1 MKTGRSVQE
10 DPGDA
15 ICAERRAVVE
25 GPYLMGVDFGTGSVR
40 VGIFDS
46 EGTAVAFHVVEYET
60 RHPRP
65 GWAEQDPD
73 EWWSCVVASSREAME
88 KSGLSPEE
96 IVGISVDA
104 TASTVLAIDEKDR
117 HIRSA
122 IMWMDVRAAD
132 QARRLGETG
141 DPALKYNGYGAVSA
155 EWMPPKALWLK
166 ENELEAFNNAR
177 HICDCGDW
185 LVHRLTGTW
194 AASINVAS
202 TKWYYD
208 RNEGG
213 YPETLYSAVG
223 LEDVLDKL
231 PQDMLELGSVAG
243 ELRRKAAEEMGLEA
257 GTPVAQ
263 GGVDAFVGAL
273 GLGVVEPAR
282 LALITGSSHVMIGQ
296 AARPLHG
303 QGIFGA
309 FTDALIPG
317 QYTVEGGQ
325 VSTGSVVAWFKNR
338 FASIAVAEAKRRDV
352 DPYEVL
358 NEMAREVPLGSD
370 GLVVL
375 DYFQGN
381 RTPYTDPLAR
391 GMMWGLSLSHSPGHI
406 FRAIMEGICYGTE
419 HVFRTMREHG
429 FKPTETVV
437 AGGPTKSE
445 LWMQMHA
452 DVSNVPI
459 SLTREGESAVLG
471 SAMLAAVGAG
481 VYPDIQTAAQNM
493 VHTLRTIEP
502 DPERHE
508 AYSFYVDRY
517 IETYPQMRELMHRTV
532 RHVAGSGM
540 QADTAGA

>member
-88 KSGLSPEE
+88 KSGLAPEE

-352 DPYEVL
+352 D
-358 NEMAREVPLGSD
+358 
-370 GLVVL
+370 
-375 DYFQGN
+375 
-381 RTPYTDPLAR
+381 
-391 GMMWGLSLSHSPGHI
+391 SPGHI